1 MNGKIRSS
9 YTLTDYIHTWMH
21 KQKDFQYYRYFHQ
34 FRALAPDLISVQRDA
49 RLPMEVILRYPQLRY
64 NPFGDR
70 MCMVFSS
77 NRDGDCNFE
86 DFLDMMSVF
95 SEVAPISLKAEYAF
109 RIFGEL
115 VTIKK

>member
-1 MNGKIRSS
+1 
-9 YTLTDYIHTWMH
+9 
-21 KQKDFQYYRYFHQ
+21 
-34 FRALAPDLISVQRDA
+34 
-49 RLPMEVILRYPQLRY
+49 
-64 NPFGDR
+64 

-115 VTIKK
+115 VTINK